1 MLSEN
6 CSFSEPITSADKYP
20 SIFSRQMEAF
30 VHIVPRFKFSFCGYI
45 LAISLVVVLFNSEGK
60 CILFLLVLRETSGDG
75 VGCLL
80 ECSGAAP
87 LVNNCFS
94 LLR

>member
-1 MLSEN
+1 MTVTVL
-6 CSFSEPITSADKYP
+6 FQGYVTP
-20 SIFSRQMEAF
+20 
-30 VHIVPRFKFSFCGYI
+30 HIVPQFKFSFYGYI
-45 LAISLVVVLFNSEGK
+45 LAILLLIVLFNLEK
-60 CILFLLVLRETSGDG
+60 MHLFLLVFRETSGDG

-80 ECSGAAP
+80 ECTGAAP